1 MRKIKFLFKPLQ
13 LKFCYVLLRAVLTD
27 LTDQGPTFCLAS
39 ACCTCQKMVA
49 TVIGVT
55 VRNNACE
62 IKSSSPMSF
71 FSKEEILL
79 RSPSTGLLP
88 YIVG

>member
-1 MRKIKFLFKPLQ
+1 MRKINFLFKPLQ
-13 LKFCYVLLRAVLTD
+13 LKFCYVLLGAFLID
-27 LTDQGPTFCLAS
+27 LADQAPTFYLAS

-55 VRNNACE
+55 VRNNVCE
-62 IKSSSPMSF
+62 IKSVSPMSF
-71 FSKEEILL
+71 FLKEEILL